1 VSSYWVDLIDAQ
13 VRQIHARYRT
23 RIIEAGSGPH
33 LLLLHGTGG
42 HAENY
47 VRNIGRLSKHFHVV
61 APDFIWHGR
70 SQTDG
75 FDPEIVPSL
84 VDHLI
89 DIMDVLAIDAAAVE
103 GQSMG
108 GWVAMQLALQHP
120 PRVKALILTTTQGYV
135 PDAGSVEGYVEP
147 DWAANIPNDLDML
160 REPTFDKVRNRMSR
174 IVADPASLPDEA
186 VEVRLAH
193 YRNPALSAVQQQFV
207 AEYLGGSICR
217 QHTVTDAMAR
227 QITQPTLVYWG
238 DKNRTPPSLGLRLSQ
253 QVQRG
258 EFHCAA
264 DTGHWAQFD
273 SAVEHDRVVLEFLHR
288 SCS

>member
-1 VSSYWVDLIDAQ
+1 
-13 VRQIHARYRT
+13 VRHLQGRYRT
-23 RIIEAGSGPH
+23 RIIEAGTGPH

-47 VRNIGRLSKHFHVV
+47 VRNIGRLSEHFHVV

-84 VDHLI
+84 VDQVI
-89 DIMDVLAIDAAAVE
+89 DIIDTLGIDTAAVE

-108 GWVAMQLALQHP
+108 GWIAMQLALRHRA
-120 PRVKALILTTTQGYV
+120 RVNALILTTTQGYS
-135 PDAGSVEGYVEP
+135 PDAGAIAGYAEP
-147 DWAANIPNDLDML
+147 DLSPNLPSDLDML
-160 REPTFDKVRNRMSR
+160 REPTFDKVHKRMAR
-174 IVADPASLPDEA
+174 IVADPAHLPDEA

-193 YRNPALSAVQQQFV
+193 YRNPALSAVQQEFV
-207 AEYLGGSICR
+207 AEYLAGSICR
-217 QHTVTDAMAR
+217 QHTVTDAMAG
-227 QITQPTLVYWG
+227 QIAQPTLVYWG

-264 DTGHWAQFD
+264 NTGHWAQFD
-273 SAVEHDRVVLEFLHR
+273 SAVEHDRVVTEFLQR
-288 SCS
+288 SL